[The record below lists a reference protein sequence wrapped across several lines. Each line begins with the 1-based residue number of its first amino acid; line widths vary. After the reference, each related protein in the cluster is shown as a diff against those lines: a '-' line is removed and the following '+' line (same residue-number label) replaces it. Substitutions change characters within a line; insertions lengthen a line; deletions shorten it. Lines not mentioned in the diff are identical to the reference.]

1 MTTPTLRDP
10 FPDILGRPIQ
20 ESARMAALY
29 WLREIERRNAKA
41 QLPSSRA
48 VERLQV
54 TLREHKQFL
63 GNAVGNKEKKL
74 LRKILATLQD
84 IHQANTWAAWLE
96 AESGRL
102 PEETEA
108 ILRRL
113 RARGRSDG
121 SNVEGLRVAL
131 NNQFSRVNTGLAES
145 LSTFCVCRPVGQ
157 DSESFEPYGTFL
169 VARLRRRERRLN
181 EVLPTPDSVPGTMA
195 VARIQRELV
204 RIQTLLL
211 PLADLDPAIAEWCD
225 HAARGESVI
234 TALGNAES
242 VLQRARAT
250 GVRALLPSA
259 RANLLSHQSALTG
272 VWISRTPNALRK
284 AVDAI
289 SNLVQ
294 HYAPGSPRDASDLP
308 LEIERKFLLR
318 ECPPSARSI
327 EPSRIEQGWLPG
339 KIIKERLR
347 RLTRPDGRVICF
359 RTIKYGRLQ
368 SRVELEEE
376 TPGDLFDLL
385 WPLTRQARVR
395 KHRHTVSEGH
405 RHWEIDVFDDRDLVL
420 AELELKSEDEKFA
433 VPSWLAPYIV
443 REVTGEKAYLN
454 TELARPDV

>member
-1 MTTPTLRDP
+1 MV
-10 FPDILGRPIQ
+10 
-20 ESARMAALY
+20 ALY
-29 WLREIERRNAKA
+29 WLREMERHNAKA
-41 QLPSSRA
+41 QLPSFRA

-54 TLREHKQFL
+54 AMREHKQFL
-63 GNAVGNKEKKL
+63 SKAVGNKERKL

-84 IHQANTWAAWLE
+84 IHQADTWAAWLE

-113 RARGRSDG
+113 RTRGRGGGSDVNG
-121 SNVEGLRVAL
+121 IRVAL
-131 NNQFSRVNTGLAES
+131 SNQLSRVNTGLAES
-145 LSTFCVCRPVGQ
+145 LSTFCVCRRVGQ
-157 DSESFEPYGTFL
+157 DSKSFEPYGSFL

-204 RIQTLLL
+204 RTQTLLL

-225 HAARGESVI
+225 HAAQGESVI
-234 TALGNAES
+234 TALGNAET

-259 RANLLSHQSALTG
+259 RANLLSHQSALTSA
-272 VWISRTPNALRK
+272 WINRTPNALRK

-294 HYAPGSPRDASDLP
+294 HNLQGTPHDESGLP

-327 EPSRIEQGWLPG
+327 APSHIEQGWLPG

-405 RHWEIDVFDDRDLVL
+405 RNWEIDVFDDRNLVL
-420 AELELKSEDEKFA
+420 AELELTSEDEEFPIPA
-433 VPSWLAPYIV
+433 WLAPYII